1 MQKELLVKKDYAG
14 VGEEISHEMAADFI
28 RTYTEAY
35 PNDILAF
42 HMGKTILE
50 RILAQPGCAG
60 IRFYNGIN
68 EKGQKT
74 LVYIGID
81 AEGKDI
87 IKRTVVHE
95 DGSISTINGVAADR
109 NGNDTGTV
117 GTGITW
123 WNPLTWF

>member
-1 MQKELLVKKDYAG
+1 MQKELQVKKEYSA
-14 VGEEISHEMAADFI
+14 VGEEISQDMAADFI
-28 RTYTEAY
+28 RTYKEAY

-42 HMGKTILE
+42 YMGKTILE
-50 RILAQPGCAG
+50 KILAQPDCAG

-95 DGSISTINGVAADR
+95 DGSISTVKGVLADR
-109 NGNDTGTV
+109 NGSAPSTDF
-117 GTGITW
+117 TW